1 MNTNLKANIGY
12 GLAFGM
18 YFSTYCIIASF
29 NSVYLLAH
37 NYTNTEIGILIAVGN
52 LVSVAMQPFLANLAD
67 RSKRLSVFQI
77 SIIVSILMMLFAVF
91 TLVLHG
97 RSVVLFVAYLI
108 LFAVHASLQPLLNSM
123 DQTLAV
129 RGVSVD

>member
-52 LVSVAMQPFLANLAD
+52 LVSVAMLWSARAVTPARSVVRLFRLGPLLAPWL
-67 RSKRLSVFQI
+67 LTF
-77 SIIVSILMMLFAVF
+77 
-91 TLVLHG
+91 LVLHYL
-97 RSVVLFVAYLI
+97 VL
-108 LFAVHASLQPLLNSM
+108 PLHRCCGK
-123 DQTLAV
+123 QFPV
-129 RGVSVD
+129 RH